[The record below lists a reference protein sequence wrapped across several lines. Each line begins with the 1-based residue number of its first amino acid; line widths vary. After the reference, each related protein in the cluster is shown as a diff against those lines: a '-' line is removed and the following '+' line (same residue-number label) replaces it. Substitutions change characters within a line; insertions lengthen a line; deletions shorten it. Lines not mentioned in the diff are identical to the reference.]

1 MLAIAGG
8 KGGVGKTTTALGL
21 AAALPGKPLVVDADR
36 DMPDLHALAGVN
48 PEPGLDAAVRDQSGH
63 GQPCPQHDCRVLPAP
78 RGDAPR
84 TDRLLNRLAA
94 KHGGDD
100 GTEEPILVDTP
111 AGVSVDAAAP
121 LQAVDAVLLVSTAC
135 APALR
140 DAAKTASMARAVGT
154 PVIGVLLTR
163 AVVRPPGAGDLL
175 DCSVVGCIPSEPTQ
189 PLESHRVQERYSA
202 IANRLREAAPAEIG
216 CEN

>member
-21 AAALPGKPLVVDADR
+21 AAALPGQPLVVDADR

-48 PEPGLDAAVRDQSGH
+48 REPGLGAGGTAQTEP
-63 GQPCPQHDCRVLPAP
+63 GQPCPDHTCRVLPAP
-78 RGDAPR
+78 RGGAPR
-84 TDRLLNRLAA
+84 IDRLLTHLAA
-94 KHGGDD
+94 EHGGGD
-100 GTEEPILVDTP
+100 GTTDPILVDTP

-121 LQAVDAVLLVSTAC
+121 LQAVDGVLLVSTAC

-163 AVVRPPGAGDLL
+163 TVGRPPGAGDLL
-175 DCSVVGCIPSEPTQ
+175 DCSVVGCIPSDPPQ
-189 PLESHRVQERYSA
+189 PLESRRVQAGYSA
-202 IANRLREAAPAEIG
+202 AADRLREAAPAELR
-216 CEN
+216 